1 MRREAICLMWCC
13 MLGDVSALVLGREC
27 SIQLTRECQMIESTA
42 RHQQWDVGALAV
54 AQACD
59 YTHTTIS
66 TIRIAHASS
75 TAEQP
80 IRIVVV
86 VATCMILWYVPPVT
100 GSMWSGDVS
109 VCLVLLNAGL
119 SLNLTKVFFSSPRVS
134 QKACGSAGRAAH
146 SSSHDLIVGMLRRP
160 RVARVRAGSVREPV
174 LFASLDFG

>member
-42 RHQQWDVGALAV
+42 RHQHGTSEHWRWGGSGLRDSPQ
-54 AQACD
+54 
-59 YTHTTIS
+59 S

-119 SLNLTKVFFSSPRVS
+119 SLNLTKVFSSPRVS
-134 QKACGSAGRAAH
+134 QKACGSAGRAARPH
-146 SSSHDLIVGMLRRP
+146 RRH
-160 RVARVRAGSVREPV
+160 VASAPCCARACGKRARTCLVCV
-174 LFASLDFG
+174 T

>member
-1 MRREAICLMWCC
+1 MR
-13 MLGDVSALVLGREC
+13 DSP
-27 SIQLTRECQMIESTA
+27 Q
-42 RHQQWDVGALAV
+42 
-54 AQACD
+54 
-59 YTHTTIS
+59 S

-119 SLNLTKVFFSSPRVS
+119 SLNLTKVFSSPRVS

-146 SSSHDLIVGMLRRP
+146 SSSHDLIVGILRRP
-160 RVARVRAGSVREPV
+160 LLRAWVREACEN
-174 LFASLDFG
+174 LSCLRHLT

>member
-1 MRREAICLMWCC
+1 MGRR
-13 MLGDVSALVLGREC
+13 
-27 SIQLTRECQMIESTA
+27 ST
-42 RHQQWDVGALAV
+42 GGGGSGL
-54 AQACD
+54 CD
-59 YTHTTIS
+59 SPQS

-119 SLNLTKVFFSSPRVS
+119 SLNLTKVFSSPRVS
-134 QKACGSAGRAAH
+134 QKACGSEGGQRTAAATT
-146 SSSHDLIVGMLRRP
+146 SSSAYCVGPVLR
-160 RVARVRAGSVREPV
+160 AWVREACEN
-174 LFASLDFG
+174 LSCLRHLT